1 MPRVSISGFGRRMF
15 ERCWLLPMWEYGR
28 VLDRSLGE
36 GWTDLYSLGISGYKV
51 GEIFVRR

>member
-1 MPRVSISGFGRRMF
+1 MF
-15 ERCWLLPMWEYGR
+15 ERCWLLPMWEYGW